1 MKIVKMVD
9 DKEEKMDEIV
19 SFFLFVCVRTFC
31 ANILLV
37 YSMNILHNEIY
48 LSCLASFTYAYQS
61 KSNGAR

>member
-48 LSCLASFTYAYQS
+48 LSF
-61 KSNGAR
+61 

>member
-48 LSCLASFTYAYQS
+48 SFLASFTYAYQN
-61 KSNGAR
+61 KSIGAR